1 MALKSGPTVT
11 DRQENQPVATSQG
24 NDGAQIQV
32 LRIYSVRYL
41 GWMSEPVILCY
52 TIHCNI

>member
-1 MALKSGPTVT
+1 MALKSGRTET

-32 LRIYSVRYL
+32 LRIHSVRYL
-41 GWMSEPVILCY
+41 GWMKRACY
-52 TIHCNI
+52 FVLHNAL